1 MMGKKSTDRTQQ
13 TSANQEH
20 QEDWRKTQENHVAKT
35 TKTSTAQ
42 EFAGPSQWCCDFVRN
57 TMRPMGWKARIG
69 KGKRKGS
76 WKCPPGS

>member
-1 MMGKKSTDRTQQ
+1 MGILAVCYVWSCRTSLSNFGEEMKFRR
-13 TSANQEH
+13 TN
-20 QEDWRKTQENHVAKT
+20 